1 MKIYDCFLY
10 FDEELLLDVRL
21 NILDKF
27 IDKFVI
33 VESKYSHRGEQRK
46 PTFDIKKFQKFKN
59 KIEYILLE
67 NNPKNLYEIKDT
79 DSRKDEKI
87 ILNGNLREFYQRNSL
102 ALGYKNADKDDL
114 IIISDVD
121 EIPFLENLNFYE
133 IKNQPVFFNQIF
145 CCYKFNLYSK
155 MKWYGSRMIRKKS

>member
-10 FDEELLLDVRL
+10 FDEELLLEVRL

-33 VESKYSHRGEQRK
+33 VESKYSHRGELRK
-46 PTFDIKKFQKFKN
+46 PTFDINKFQKFKN

-79 DSRKDEKI
+79 DSQKR
-87 ILNGNLREFYQRNSL
+87 
-102 ALGYKNADKDDL
+102 
-114 IIISDVD
+114 
-121 EIPFLENLNFYE
+121 
-133 IKNQPVFFNQIF
+133 
-145 CCYKFNLYSK
+145 
-155 MKWYGSRMIRKKS
+155 